1 LLHGYK
7 EAAMYVQGEVVD
19 GLGGG
24 ICQVTSTLYNAA
36 IYSNLEITQ
45 RSNHQFIPSYV
56 TASRDATVV
65 YGLIDFQFKN
75 NRDYPIKI
83 SCSVSGGIVNFQIFG
98 LRQED
103 DPQVEISSYKTST
116 TATAIYSEAYKIL
129 KRDGKIIDK
138 VLLSKDVYKQY

>member
-1 LLHGYK
+1 MLHGYK